1 MGCSRSSPFFL
12 FPPYYSTKK
21 RFFFAINYKNSCK
34 TKIIV
39 IYLH

>member
-1 MGCSRSSPFFL
+1 MGCSWSSPFFC
-12 FPPYYSTKK
+12 FHPIIPQKK